1 MTDVTRYIVGPFIA
15 YDANLAPGDFVAGV
29 PSPFAA
35 LGLAGAIARKAKLD
49 GWAIAAIP
57 VIHKIEL
64 SPGRLRAAPE
74 AKSNKLKSIEVV
86 ETVTGQ
92 IEFSLLLEFPDYVSS
107 SVVTKYMKAA
117 RFSGG
122 SCFPLGTRA
131 LGDCVREIEGDDLPR
146 ALRGIPR
153 GYAITPPL
161 PERENCAIIS
171 YGDRDSLE
179 NVISTAFPGNKKKG
193 SGMLIP
199 CPVGYR
205 LCEDPHTAEVRKGG
219 RDQSTPHVFV
229 DQALGVAELI
239 SIRNRAHFSTT
250 ENAFKTLSWR
260 WAQDDSARFAFF
272 SPYHLEASGLST
284 TTIAS

>member
-1 MTDVTRYIVGPFIA
+1 MTDVTRYVLGPFIA

-35 LGLAGAIARKAKLD
+35 LGLAGAIARKARID
-49 GWAIAAIP
+49 GWSVASIP

-74 AKSNKLKSIEVV
+74 VRSGKLKSIEVV

-92 IEFSLLLEFPDYVSS
+92 IEFSLLLEFPGYVSK
-107 SVVTKYMKAA
+107 SVVTKYMKGA

-153 GYAITPPL
+153 GYVLTPPSA
-161 PERENCAIIS
+161 ERTQCGLIS
-171 YGDRDSLE
+171 YGERDSLE
-179 NVISTAFPGNKKKG
+179 AVISAVFPGDRKKG

-219 RDQSTPHVFV
+219 RDQSTPHVFA
-229 DQALGVAELI
+229 DQALGIAELI
-239 SIRNRAHFSTT
+239 SIRNRTHFSSTK
-250 ENAFKTLSWR
+250 NAFEHFAWR
-260 WAQDDSARFAFF
+260 WAQDDSARFVFF
-272 SPYHLEASGLST
+272 SRYHLEASGLSEPT
-284 TTIAS
+284 T